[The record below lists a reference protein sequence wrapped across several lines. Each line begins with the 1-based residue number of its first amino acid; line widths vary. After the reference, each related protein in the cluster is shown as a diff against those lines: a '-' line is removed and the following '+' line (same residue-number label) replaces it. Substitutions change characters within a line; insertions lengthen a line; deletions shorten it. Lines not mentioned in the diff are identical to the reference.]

1 MDGVGAK
8 QLLEPIRQA
17 AEKRK
22 KENLLTESASDEDG
36 KIFPRMKKLWLDQ
49 GYKNGSK
56 QWIEKELGWEV
67 EITKPP
73 IDREHGVW
81 VGPGETPPEVAKGFV
96 LIPRRW
102 VVERTFA
109 WLGRYRR
116 LSKDYE
122 ETTTSSEAWI
132 LIAMS
137 RLMLQRLTNSS

>member
-73 IDREHGVW
+73 IDRSRS
-81 VGPGETPPEVAKGFV
+81 VGG
-96 LIPRRW
+96 
-102 VVERTFA
+102 
-109 WLGRYRR
+109 
-116 LSKDYE
+116 
-122 ETTTSSEAWI
+122 
-132 LIAMS
+132 S
-137 RLMLQRLTNSS
+137 R

>member
-1 MDGVGAK
+1 MDGAAAK

-22 KENLLTESASDEDG
+22 KENLLTDEDE

-56 QWIEKELGWEV
+56 EWIKNELGWEV

-73 IDREHGVW
+73 VDREHGVW
-81 VGPGETPPEVAKGFV
+81 VGPGETPPEVPKGFV
-96 LIPRRW
+96 VIPRRW

-122 ETTTSSEAWI
+122 ETTSSSETWI

-137 RLMLQRLTNSS
+137 RLMLQRLTDSG